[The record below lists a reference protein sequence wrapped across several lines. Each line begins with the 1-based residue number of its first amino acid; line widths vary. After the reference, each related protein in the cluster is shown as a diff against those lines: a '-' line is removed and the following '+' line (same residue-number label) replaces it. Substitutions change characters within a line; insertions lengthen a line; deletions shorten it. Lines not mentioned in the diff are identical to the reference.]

1 MGLLLREEKESD
13 IVSITFN
20 YSIIFLR
27 LGGFIELL
35 LGVIGESSSFHQV
48 AWIAHLLLCRGDGFL
63 LNVGGGVLDVSDEL
77 LDFVLV
83 VGENFP
89 EDSLVDDLSALNLG

>member
-20 YSIIFLR
+20 YSIILLR

-35 LGVIGESSSFHQV
+35 LGVIGKSSSLHHV
-48 AWIAHLLLCRGDGFL
+48 AWIAHLLLGRGDGFL
-63 LNVGGGVLDVSDEL
+63 LNVGGGVLDVGDEL

-89 EDSLVDDLSALNLG
+89 ENSLVDDLSALNLG